1 MENSIK
7 NVFTEQIKS
16 IVKDNES
23 IKYDILN
30 AIKDNNEMS
39 EKEAFAFIETLLATF
54 NLNRG
59 NWYLYTDRVFF
70 IHNEFKNYV
79 YHNIGY
85 WYSKDKEHQDINI
98 FNSLDLICSNIKEKD
113 YYRFMKYFK
122 NNYNSECIDIFSM
135 RKELAERIEM
145 GKSDKVNKSL
155 K

>member
-1 MENSIK
+1 MKDSIK
-7 NVFTEQIKS
+7 NVFIEQIKS
-16 IVKDNES
+16 VVKDNES

-30 AIKDNNEMS
+30 AIKDHNEMS
-39 EKEAFAFIETLLATF
+39 EKEAFAFIETLLVIF

-59 NWYLYTDRVFF
+59 NWHLYTDRVFF
-70 IHNEFKNYV
+70 IHNEFKDYV
-79 YHNIGY
+79 CHNIGY
-85 WYSKDKEHQDINI
+85 WYSKDKECRDINI

-135 RKELAERIEM
+135 RKELSEKIEF
-145 GKSDKVNKSL
+145 DKINRNL